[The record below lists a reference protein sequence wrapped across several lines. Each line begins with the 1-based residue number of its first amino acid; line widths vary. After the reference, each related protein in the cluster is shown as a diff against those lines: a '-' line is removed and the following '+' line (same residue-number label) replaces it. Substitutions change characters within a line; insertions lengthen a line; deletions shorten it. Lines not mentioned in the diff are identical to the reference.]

1 MTKFIL
7 PVLLVTAMPC
17 FAQVECDLNN
27 NGYPYEVGDVVQ
39 LANILFNYADYD
51 PICSLYCDPD
61 EDGNSWTI
69 ADIINWLFYMTDPD
83 YPDNIPY
90 FSFHPDSD
98 TFQIGSASAAPGENL
113 ILPVSLTTVDTLT
126 AFEFHIHADT
136 GYIRIDSVVSLQGDS
151 LWIAYSERS
160 LHGFTFNFTP
170 PVDSI
175 LLLPGDY
182 HLADIYAHVNPDIS
196 EPVVTELAFSGCPEE
211 SFYTGLANLTFF
223 EPVLVNSE
231 ITITPLGIDES
242 IDGQLPVAVSLIAS
256 PNPFNAAT
264 VIRYNLPTNLEITL
278 DIYDVLGQKV
288 EQLLAQRQDA
298 GPHQVTWNA
307 DEYPSGIYFAK
318 LQAQGGS
325 KSLKLVL
332 LK

>member
-1 MTKFIL
+1 MTKYI
-7 PVLLVTAMPC
+7 VVALLVLATPC
-17 FAQVECDLNN
+17 FAQLECDINRDGYAFTFADLIFLI
-27 NGYPYEVGDVVQ
+27 NGMNGSPDDGYNCD
-39 LANILFNYADYD
+39 FD
-51 PICSLYCDPD
+51 CDPD
-61 EDGNSWTI
+61 DDGNPLTI
-69 ADIINWLFYMTDPD
+69 ADIVILINSLFDPD
-83 YPDNIPY
+83 YLDHAPD
-90 FSFHPDSD
+90 FSTHPDSD
-98 TFQIGSASAAPGENL
+98 IFRISSAFVSPGDNMV
-113 ILPVSLTTVDTLT
+113 IPVFLSTLDTLT
-126 AFEFHIHADT
+126 AYEFRAFADT
-136 GYIRIDSVVSLQGDS
+136 NYVKIDSVVSCHGDS
-151 LWIAYSERS
+151 LLIAFSERS
-160 LHGFTFNFTP
+160 LHGFAFNFSQYT
-170 PVDSI
+170 DSI

-196 EPVVTELAFSGCPEE
+196 EPVVTELVFSGCPEE

-223 EPVLVNSE
+223 EPVLVNGE

-298 GPHQVTWNA
+298 GPHQVIWNA